1 MRTEIKYTLKIL
13 SVQFL
18 LFPVIPIL
26 LGIAYEFDFLPVGV
40 YADNTYMQ
48 YVFETIG
55 VLITIACIP
64 LALKLLSII
73 KKRKKE
79 KTVLSVALKQYTYL
93 CTVRLLLLELIVVF
107 NIIVSYI
114 TMNSFSGFCVLMA
127 LIAFVFCIP
136 TKKHLYAELK
146 SK

>member
-1 MRTEIKYTLKIL
+1 MKTEIKHTLKIL
-13 SVQFL
+13 SVQFW
-18 LFPVIPIL
+18 LFPVIPVL
-26 LGIAYEFDFLPVGV
+26 LGIAYEFEFLPVGV
-40 YADNTYMQ
+40 YADDTYIR
-48 YVFETIG
+48 YVLETMG

-64 LALKLLSII
+64 LALKLLLII

-79 KTVLSVALKQYTYL
+79 KTALPVALKQYTCL
-93 CTVRLLLLELIVVF
+93 CMVRLLLLELVVVF

-114 TMNSFSGFCVLMA
+114 TMNNFSGFCVLMA
-127 LIAFVFCIP
+127 LIALVFCIP